1 MPELPTREHR
11 NLHRGHRRTEHRPC
25 LRRVSDGDGADGACH
40 GDARALT
47 AQAGALTSPSLP
59 KYKGIHVKG
68 PQQERLPIKAL
79 PLTNNRTAAC
89 WFLLSRYPHFSA
101 LEGNEAGELK

>member
-1 MPELPTREHR
+1 MALAAGT
-11 NLHRGHRRTEHRPC
+11 LGHQP
-25 LRRVSDGDGADGACH
+25 LKL
-40 GDARALT
+40 ARS
-47 AQAGALTSPSLP
+47 TSPSLP

-89 WFLLSRYPHFSA
+89 WFLLSRFHISVHWRGTKPGS
-101 LEGNEAGELK
+101 